1 MPHSVRADGF
11 KTALESGNHAP
22 VFLVIGVVFSAFGL
36 STDYKLDIM
45 RYSGFAAAAER
56 VYPCH
61 DAPKR
66 SAMFRRSS
74 AVGSMSA
81 NGGFGSYTVQGGLND
96 T

>member
-1 MPHSVRADGF
+1 
-11 KTALESGNHAP
+11 
-22 VFLVIGVVFSAFGL
+22 
-36 STDYKLDIM
+36 M

-81 NGGFGSYTVQGGLND
+81 NSGFGSYTVQGGLND